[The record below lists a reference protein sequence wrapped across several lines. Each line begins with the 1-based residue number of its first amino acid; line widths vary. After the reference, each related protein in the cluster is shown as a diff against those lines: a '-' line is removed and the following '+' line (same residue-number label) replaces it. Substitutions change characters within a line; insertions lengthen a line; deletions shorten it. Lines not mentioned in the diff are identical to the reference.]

1 MEEKNL
7 HVEEGAL
14 KVTKLTLYEAV
25 AIIVGAN
32 VGSGILGL
40 AYSSRLAGWPIL
52 VLWLAV
58 AGLFT
63 TFSMLYVAESALRT
77 KKPLQLP
84 GLAEK
89 YVGKV
94 GSVLIFISV
103 CANSIGCMV
112 AYTTGS
118 GNILCTLLGL
128 PDWAGSLL
136 FTVPCVLVVWFGL
149 KATGLWEKFMSTG
162 MVVLL
167 GIIVI
172 ASFLSGKADV
182 SRAVYANWTYAV
194 PLLSSAIFCYIAQ
207 YAVPELARGMRHT
220 PKKLPVAIILGMFIT
235 GVLLAVVP
243 LAVLS
248 LTGAEEVTQVATLA
262 WGQALGTWALY
273 TANIFALCAMMTS
286 YWAVGG
292 SMLTNIV
299 DMFKLKDEKDTKTRL
314 IAIACTVL
322 PPFILAYAGLVS
334 FVDAIGW
341 AGTFGGV
348 IMSIVPVL
356 MLNNARKKGDI
367 EPEWKCGW
375 YAHPAVQGMII
386 VIFSLAAIYFIC
398 SMIGILP
405 AGW

>member
-1 MEEKNL
+1 MEENNT
-7 HVEEGAL
+7 VIEEGAL

-32 VGSGILGL
+32 IGSGILGL

-52 VLWLAV
+52 LLWLVV
-58 AGLFT
+58 AGVFT
-63 TFSMLYVAESALRT
+63 TFSMLYVAEAALRT

-89 YVGKV
+89 YVGKA
-94 GSVLIFISV
+94 GSVLVFISV

-128 PDWAGSLL
+128 PNWAGSVL
-136 FTVPCVLVVWFGL
+136 FTVPCVLVVWLGL
-149 KATGLWEKFMSTG
+149 KATGLWEKFISTG
-162 MVVLL
+162 MVALL
-167 GIIVI
+167 GIIII
-172 ASFLSGKADV
+172 ASFISGKADV
-182 SRAVYANWTYAV
+182 SRAMYHNWTYAV

-220 PKKLPVAIILGMFIT
+220 PKKLPVAIMLGMFIT
-235 GVLLAVVP
+235 GILLAVVP

-248 LTGAEEVTQVATLA
+248 LTGADKVTEVATLA

-273 TANIFALCAMMTS
+273 TANIFALCAMITS

-299 DMFKLKDEKDTKTRL
+299 DMFKLKNEHDSKTRL
-314 IAIACTVL
+314 IAIACTAI

-356 MLNNARKKGDI
+356 MLKNARKKGEI

-375 YAHPAVQGMII
+375 YAHPVVQWSIII
-386 VIFSLAAIYFIC
+386 VFSLAAIYFIC

>member
-1 MEEKNL
+1 MEEKKL

-128 PDWAGSLL
+128 PNWAGSLL

-220 PKKLPVAIILGMFIT
+220 PKNLPVAIILGMFIT

>member
-128 PDWAGSLL
+128 PNWAGSLL

-243 LAVLS
+243 LSVLS